1 MELWDLYDRNRN
13 IIGEHIRGEKL
24 PENGYH
30 LVVHV
35 WIKNSKGQYL
45 MSKRAKSRPTFPLMW
60 ECVGGS
66 VVKGEDS
73 LQGALRE
80 TLEEVG
86 VTLSAV
92 DGKIL
97 FSEIREHY
105 NDILDVWLFN
115 YDGEISLENA
125 LTDEVEQAV
134 WMDRDGILKLKQENK
149 LVSSMDY
156 FFDKVDI

>member
-45 MSKRAKSRPTFPLMW
+45 MSKRAESRPTFPLMW

-86 VTLSAV
+86 VTLSAE

-115 YDGEISLENA
+115 YDGDISLENA

-149 LVSSMDY
+149 LVGSMDY